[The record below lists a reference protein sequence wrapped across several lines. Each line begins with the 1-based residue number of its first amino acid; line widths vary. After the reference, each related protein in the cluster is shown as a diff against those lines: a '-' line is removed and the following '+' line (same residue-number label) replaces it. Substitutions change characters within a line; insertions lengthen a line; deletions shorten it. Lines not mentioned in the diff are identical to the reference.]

1 LRGANL
7 TNTDLSNVNLSGTNL
22 LPYDEQEPARLS
34 LHNLKDH
41 GIPSDDYLRS
51 LAKLQEKRLRGLSS
65 RLTRRVQN
73 RLLLRKPVT
82 FPNLTDAKLA
92 GANLTGAILANADLS
107 VTRRQ
112 SLNRK
117 QIECAIGNDKTK
129 LPDTD
134 EFKPLPDRWTNGEG
148 IEAQIKKVEV
158 QVLEERKKNAVEVW
172 EERIK
177 NTVEQ
182 INEHSNE

>member
-1 LRGANL
+1 VSA
-7 TNTDLSNVNLSGTNL
+7 VNLSGANL
-22 LPYDEQEPARLS
+22 LPYDEHAPAGLS

-41 GIPSDDYLRS
+41 ALPSKDYLRS
-51 LAKLQEKRLRGLSS
+51 LAKLQENRLRGHPS
-65 RLTRRVQN
+65 RLTRWVKN
-73 RLLLRKPVT
+73 RLLRREGVT
-82 FPNLTDAKLA
+82 FTNLTDAKLDD
-92 GANLTGAILANADLS
+92 ANLTGAILANADLS

-112 SLNRK
+112 TLNRK

-134 EFKPLPDRWTNGEG
+134 EFKPLPPRWISGEG

-182 INEHSNE
+182 TNEHSNE